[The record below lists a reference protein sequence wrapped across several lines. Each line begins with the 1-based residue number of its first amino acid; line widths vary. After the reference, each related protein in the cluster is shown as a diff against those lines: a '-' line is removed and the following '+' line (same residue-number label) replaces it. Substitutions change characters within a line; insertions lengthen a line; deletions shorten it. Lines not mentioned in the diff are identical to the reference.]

1 MKALHESVRL
11 FFALKKMELGVLM
24 GVLSF
29 LQLSF
34 CLSLIYCPTNKGQSG
49 KGHYISISFVMFIFK

>member
-24 GVLSF
+24 GVLGF
-29 LQLSF
+29 LQMSLFLSVRLYG
-34 CLSLIYCPTNKGQSG
+34 CLSCFTHKLKY
-49 KGHYISISFVMFIFK
+49 